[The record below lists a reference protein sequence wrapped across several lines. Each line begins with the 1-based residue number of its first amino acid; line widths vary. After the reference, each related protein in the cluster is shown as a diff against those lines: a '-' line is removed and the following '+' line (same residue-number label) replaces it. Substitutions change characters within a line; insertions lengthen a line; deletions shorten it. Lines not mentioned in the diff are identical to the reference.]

1 MSLVCLQFATSLLL
15 VCHEFATYYWSNFRD
30 APSSS
35 RIDRIIIYLISADNR
50 FFVIKL
56 PLISE
61 SYRFGFIMK
70 INGNFATDKVTVYRF
85 KTTVFVAKLRFLG
98 ERYRCDETN
107 RLSRYKIT
115 VLLVSYH
122 YI

>member
-1 MSLVCLQFATSLLL
+1 
-15 VCHEFATYYWSNFRD
+15 
-30 APSSS
+30 
-35 RIDRIIIYLISADNR
+35 
-50 FFVIKL
+50 
-56 PLISE
+56 
-61 SYRFGFIMK
+61 MK

-115 VLLVSYH
+115 VLLVIYRLKTYR
-122 YI
+122 YIKELPFFGRNYRFSIKLPFMHKITFLDTVTDFFS